1 MVQAGE
7 VVLKGGRVMVRLLK
21 VKVFTTITSLSFHQ
35 HDKHANSLARE
46 GASAQSGPIP
56 YAGHM
61 SIIIRFSLS
70 HPSTILLQQI
80 PDITLPYV
88 ISCQSRILKATSLG
102 QRL

>member
-1 MVQAGE
+1 MI
-7 VVLKGGRVMVRLLK
+7 RLLK

-46 GASAQSGPIP
+46 GASVQCGPIP

-70 HPSTILLQQI
+70 HPSTVLLGTA
-80 PDITLPYV
+80 DISPYV
-88 ISCQSRILKATSLG
+88 ISCQSRILKATSLDE
-102 QRL
+102 RL

>member
-1 MVQAGE
+1 MI
-7 VVLKGGRVMVRLLK
+7 RLLK

-46 GASAQSGPIP
+46 GASVQCGPIP

-70 HPSTILLQQI
+70 HPSTVL
-80 PDITLPYV
+80 PYYSRYITLCNQLSVPDTE
-88 ISCQSRILKATSLG
+88 SHESRRETVSHKIEL
-102 QRL
+102 

>member
-1 MVQAGE
+1 MI
-7 VVLKGGRVMVRLLK
+7 RLLK

-46 GASAQSGPIP
+46 GASVQPGPIP
-56 YAGHM
+56 HAGHM
-61 SIIIRFSLS
+61 SIILGFQVFSFPPQYS
-70 HPSTILLQQI
+70 STTA
-80 PDITLPYV
+80 DISPYV

>member
-1 MVQAGE
+1 MI
-7 VVLKGGRVMVRLLK
+7 RLLK

-70 HPSTILLQQI
+70 HPSTFLLYLA
-80 PDITLPYV
+80 DISPYV
-88 ISCQSRILKATSLG
+88 ISCQSRILKATSLDE
-102 QRL
+102 RL

>member
-7 VVLKGGRVMVRLLK
+7 VVLRGGRVMIRLLK

-70 HPSTILLQQI
+70 HPSTVLLQQI
-80 PDITLPYV
+80 YHLM
-88 ISCQSRILKATSLG
+88 
-102 QRL
+102 